1 MVKIGLNNF
10 KVGGVGFWGVR
21 GGGPCGRGGGA
32 GTEFGVVV
40 GCILFG
46 MHFHTQKMHF

>member
-1 MVKIGLNNF
+1 MWGFGGLEGEGH
-10 KVGGVGFWGVR
+10 VGE
-21 GGGPCGRGGGA
+21 GGGA

>member
-1 MVKIGLNNF
+1 MWGFGGLEGEGH
-10 KVGGVGFWGVR
+10 VGE
-21 GGGPCGRGGGA
+21 GGA